1 MVRWV
6 ARVVVLELDTAQA
19 DLWADS
25 REPLKPFSFWKKSE
39 REAFQK
45 HQRESIRH
53 LWCTFR
59 CQSSP
64 FMFSVFS
71 YVPFTLVCFTSHMIS
86 QTKMFENKAL
96 Q

>member
-6 ARVVVLELDTAQA
+6 ACVVVLELDTAQA

-25 REPLKPFSFWKKSE
+25 SKPLKPFSFWKKSE
-39 REAFQK
+39 SEVFQK

-59 CQSSP
+59 VRLSC
-64 FMFSVFS
+64 FLCLVMLLLLWSVS
-71 YVPFTLVCFTSHMIS
+71 RHT
-86 QTKMFENKAL
+86 
-96 Q
+96 